1 MLTDI
6 LIAFGVSLAAG
17 LIGSMVGIG
26 GGIINAPYLSFLNYV
41 PSQISS
47 TSLIAVFFTSISSS
61 FQYVRKGLSD
71 KKIAVILAFSSI
83 PGTFIGVYISNYF
96 TLSEFRFYF
105 ALILIATSLYL
116 LFRSKILGQEKRIH
130 YLSDKHKYL
139 EPWRLLI
146 LVIFSFLAGT
156 LSSSFGI
163 GGGIIFVP
171 CLIII
176 LGFNMKT
183 ASATS
188 QFALIFT
195 SLAGLTLFII
205 DGKPDY
211 YMGLILSV
219 GSIIGGTIGSMLT
232 GRMKS
237 ALLLKIFSVL
247 LLVVSL
253 KMIYDGFGWSY

>member
-1 MLTDI
+1 MLIDV
-6 LIAFGVSLAAG
+6 LIAFGVSLVAG

-26 GGIINAPYLSFLNYV
+26 GGVINAPYLSYLNYI

-61 FQYVRKGLSD
+61 FQYIRKGLTD
-71 KKIAVILAFSSI
+71 KKIAVILAVSSI

-116 LFRSKILGQEKRIH
+116 LFRSKILGREKRIP
-130 YLSDKHKYL
+130 YLSDKHQYL
-139 EPWRLLI
+139 EPRRLSI
-146 LVIFSFLAGT
+146 LVIFSLLAGT

-176 LGFNMKT
+176 LGLNMKT

-188 QFALIFT
+188 QFALMFT
-195 SLAGLTLFII
+195 SLAGLTLFVIE
-205 DGKPDY
+205 GKPDY
-211 YMGLILSV
+211 FMGFILSV

-232 GRMKS
+232 SRMKS
-237 ALLLKIFSVL
+237 TMLLKIFSIL

-253 KMIYDGFGWSY
+253 KLIYDGLS

>member
-1 MLTDI
+1 MLTDV

-17 LIGSMVGIG
+17 LIGSMIGIG
-26 GGIINAPYLSFLNYV
+26 GGIINAPYLSYLSYT

-61 FQYVRKGLSD
+61 YQYVRKGLTN
-71 KKIAVILAFSSI
+71 KKIGMILAISSI

-105 ALILIATSLYL
+105 ALILIVTSLYL
-116 LFRSKILGQEKRIH
+116 LFRSKILGQEKRIPD
-130 YLSDKHKYL
+130 LSDKHQYL
-139 EPWRLLI
+139 ERRKLLI
-146 LVIFSFLAGT
+146 LVIFSLLAGT
-156 LSSSFGI
+156 LSSGFGI

-183 ASATS
+183 ASSTS
-188 QFALIFT
+188 QFALMFT
-195 SLAGLTLFII
+195 SLAGLTLFVI

-237 ALLLKIFSVL
+237 HLLLKLFSII

-253 KMIYDGFGWSY
+253 KLIYDGLG

>member
-1 MLTDI
+1 MLTDV
-6 LIAFGVSLAAG
+6 LIAFGVSIAAG

-26 GGIINAPYLSFLNYV
+26 GGIINAPYLSYLNYI

-47 TSLIAVFFTSISSS
+47 TSLIAVFFTSLSSS
-61 FQYVRKGLSD
+61 FQYIRKGLTE

-116 LFRSKILGQEKRIH
+116 LFRSKILGQEKRILD
-130 YLSDKHKYL
+130 LSGKHQFL
-139 EPWRLLI
+139 DPIRLSI
-146 LVIFSFLAGT
+146 LVIFSLLAGT

-188 QFALIFT
+188 QFALMFT
-195 SLAGLTLFII
+195 SIAGLTLFVIE
-205 DGKPDY
+205 GKPDY

-219 GSIIGGTIGSMLT
+219 GSIIGGTMGSMLT

-237 ALLLKIFSVL
+237 DVLLRIFSII

-253 KMIYDGFGWSY
+253 KLIYDGLS

>member
-1 MLTDI
+1 MVTDV
-6 LIAFGVSLAAG
+6 LIAFVVSLAAG

-26 GGIINAPYLSFLNYV
+26 GGIINAPYLSYLNYI

-47 TSLIAVFFTSISSS
+47 TSLIAVFFTSMSSS
-61 FQYVRKGLSD
+61 YQYIRKGLTE
-71 KKIAVILAFSSI
+71 KKIGLILAFSSI

-96 TLSEFRFYF
+96 TLNEFRFYF

-116 LFRSKILGQEKRIH
+116 LFRSKILGQEKRGQNPSH
-130 YLSDKHKYL
+130 TNNYLDFS
-139 EPWRLLI
+139 RLLI
-146 LVIFSFLAGT
+146 LVIFSLLAGT

-171 CLIII
+171 CLIIL

-195 SLAGLTLFII
+195 SLSGLTLFII

-211 YMGLILSV
+211 YMGFILSV
-219 GSIIGGTIGSMLT
+219 GSIIGGTVGSMLT
-232 GRMKS
+232 GKMKS
-237 ALLLKIFSVL
+237 DLLLKIFSIIL
-247 LLVVSL
+247 LIVSL
-253 KMIYDGFGWSY
+253 KLIYDGLG

>member
-1 MLTDI
+1 MLIDV
-6 LIAFGVSLAAG
+6 LIAFMVSLVAG

-26 GGIINAPYLSFLNYV
+26 GGIINAPYLSFLNYS

-61 FQYVRKGLSD
+61 YHYIRKGLTE
-71 KKIAVILAFSSI
+71 KKIGMILAFSSI
-83 PGTFIGVYISNYF
+83 PGTFIGVYLSNYF
-96 TLSEFRFYF
+96 TLSEYRFYF
-105 ALILIATSLYL
+105 ALVLITTSVYL
-116 LFRSKILGQEKRIH
+116 LFRSKILGQEKRIP
-130 YLSDKHKYL
+130 YLSYNDNHL
-139 EPWRLLI
+139 NSTRLLI
-146 LVIFSFLAGT
+146 LVIFSLLAGT

-171 CLIII
+171 CLIIL
-176 LGFNMKT
+176 LGYNMKK
-183 ASATS
+183 ASTTS

-195 SLAGLTLFII
+195 SLSGLTLFVI

-219 GSIIGGTIGSMLT
+219 GSIIGGTAGSMLT

-237 ALLLKIFSVL
+237 DLLLKMFSII
-247 LLVVSL
+247 LLVVSIKL
-253 KMIYDGFGWSY
+253 IYDGLG

>member
-1 MLTDI
+1 
-6 LIAFGVSLAAG
+6 
-17 LIGSMVGIG
+17 
-26 GGIINAPYLSFLNYV
+26 
-41 PSQISS
+41 
-47 TSLIAVFFTSISSS
+47 
-61 FQYVRKGLSD
+61 
-71 KKIAVILAFSSI
+71 
-83 PGTFIGVYISNYF
+83 
-96 TLSEFRFYF
+96 
-105 ALILIATSLYL
+105 
-116 LFRSKILGQEKRIH
+116 
-130 YLSDKHKYL
+130 
-139 EPWRLLI
+139 
-146 LVIFSFLAGT
+146 
-156 LSSSFGI
+156 
-163 GGGIIFVP
+163 
-171 CLIII
+171 
-176 LGFNMKT
+176 MKT

-253 KMIYDGFGWSY
+253 KMIYDGFSWSY

>member
-1 MLTDI
+1 MVIDVLV
-6 LIAFGVSLAAG
+6 AFVVSLVAG

-26 GGIINAPYLSFLNYV
+26 GGIINAPYLSYLNYT

-61 FQYVRKGLSD
+61 YQYIKRELTE
-71 KKIAVILAFSSI
+71 KKIGMILAFSSI
-83 PGTFIGVYISNYF
+83 PGTFIGVYISNSF
-96 TLSEFRFYF
+96 TLNEFRYYF
-105 ALILIATSLYL
+105 ALILTATSLYL
-116 LFRSKILGQEKRIH
+116 LFRSKILGQEKKIPN
-130 YLSDKHKYL
+130 LSKANYWK
-139 EPWRLLI
+139 PSRLLI
-146 LVIFSFLAGT
+146 LIIFSFFAGT

-171 CLIII
+171 CLIIL
-176 LGFNMKT
+176 LGFTMKK

-195 SLAGLTLFII
+195 SLSGLTLFII
-205 DGKPDY
+205 DGKPNY
-211 YMGLILSV
+211 YMGFILSI
-219 GSIIGGTIGSMLT
+219 GSIIGGTLGSMLT

-237 ALLLKIFSVL
+237 DILLKIFSIL

-253 KMIYDGFGWSY
+253 KLIIDGSG

>member
-1 MLTDI
+1 MLIDV
-6 LIAFGVSLAAG
+6 LIAFGVSLVAG

-26 GGIINAPYLSFLNYV
+26 GGVINAPYLSYLNYI

-61 FQYVRKGLSD
+61 FQYIRKGLTD
-71 KKIAVILAFSSI
+71 KKIAVILAVSSI

-116 LFRSKILGQEKRIH
+116 LFRSKILGQEKRIPF
-130 YLSDKHKYL
+130 LPDKHQYL
-139 EPWRLLI
+139 EPRRLSI
-146 LVIFSFLAGT
+146 LVIFSLLAGT

-176 LGFNMKT
+176 LGLNMKT

-188 QFALIFT
+188 QFALMFT
-195 SLAGLTLFII
+195 SLAGLTLFVIE
-205 DGKPDY
+205 GKPDY
-211 YMGLILSV
+211 FMGFILSV

-232 GRMKS
+232 SRMKS
-237 ALLLKIFSVL
+237 TMLLKIFSIL

-253 KMIYDGFGWSY
+253 KLIYDGLS

>member
-1 MLTDI
+1 MLIDV
-6 LIAFGVSLAAG
+6 LIAFGISLVAG

-26 GGIINAPYLSFLNYV
+26 GGIINAPYLSYLNYI

-61 FQYVRKGLSD
+61 FQYIRKGLTD

-83 PGTFIGVYISNYF
+83 PGTFIGVYNSNYF

-116 LFRSKILGQEKRIH
+116 VFRSKILGQEKRIP
-130 YLSDKHKYL
+130 YLSDKHQYL
-139 EPWRLLI
+139 EPRRLSILI
-146 LVIFSFLAGT
+146 IFSLLAGT

-176 LGFNMKT
+176 LGLNMKT

-188 QFALIFT
+188 QFALMFT
-195 SLAGLTLFII
+195 SLAGLTLFVIE
-205 DGKPDY
+205 GKPDY
-211 YMGLILSV
+211 FMGFILSV

-237 ALLLKIFSVL
+237 TMLLKIFSIL

-253 KMIYDGFGWSY
+253 KLIYDGLS

>member
-1 MLTDI
+1 MLTDV

-26 GGIINAPYLSFLNYV
+26 GGIINAPYLSYLNYI

-61 FQYVRKGLSD
+61 FQYVRKGLTE

-83 PGTFIGVYISNYF
+83 PGTFVGVYISNYF

-105 ALILIATSLYL
+105 ALILIATARYL
-116 LFRSKILGQEKRIH
+116 LFRSKILGQEKRILD
-130 YLSDKHKYL
+130 LSDKHQYF
-139 EPWRLLI
+139 EPRKLFI
-146 LVIFSFLAGT
+146 LVIFSILAGT

-188 QFALIFT
+188 QFALMFT
-195 SLAGLTLFII
+195 SLAGLTLFVI

-211 YMGLILSV
+211 YMGLILSL
-219 GSIIGGTIGSMLT
+219 GSIIGGIIGSMLT

-237 ALLLKIFSVL
+237 HLLLKIFSII

-253 KMIYDGFGWSY
+253 NLIYEGLG

>member
-1 MLTDI
+1 MITDV
-6 LIAFGVSLAAG
+6 LIAFVVSIAAG

-26 GGIINAPYLSFLNYV
+26 GGIINAPYLSYLNYI

-47 TSLIAVFFTSISSS
+47 TSLIAVFFTSMSSS
-61 FQYVRKGLSD
+61 YQYIRKGLTE
-71 KKIAVILAFSSI
+71 KRIGLILAFSSI
-83 PGTFIGVYISNYF
+83 PGTFIGVYISNYI
-96 TLSEFRFYF
+96 TLNEFRFYF

-116 LFRSKILGQEKRIH
+116 LFRSKILGQEKRRQDLSH
-130 YLSDKHKYL
+130 TNNYLDFS
-139 EPWRLLI
+139 RLLI
-146 LVIFSFLAGT
+146 LVIFSLLAGT

-171 CLIII
+171 CLIIL

-195 SLAGLTLFII
+195 SLSGLTLFII

-211 YMGLILSV
+211 YMGFILSV
-219 GSIIGGTIGSMLT
+219 GSIIGGTVGSMLT
-232 GRMKS
+232 GKMKS
-237 ALLLKIFSVL
+237 HLLLKIFSIIL
-247 LLVVSL
+247 LIVSL
-253 KMIYDGFGWSY
+253 KLIYDGLG

>member
-1 MLTDI
+1 MLTDV

-17 LIGSMVGIG
+17 LIGSMIGIG
-26 GGIINAPYLSFLNYV
+26 GGIINAPYLSYLNYI

-47 TSLIAVFFTSISSS
+47 TSLLAVFFTSISSS
-61 FQYVRKGLSD
+61 YQYIRKGLTD
-71 KKIAVILAFSSI
+71 KKIAMILAFSSI
-83 PGTFIGVYISNYF
+83 PGTFMGVYISNYF

-105 ALILIATSLYL
+105 ALILIGTSLYI
-116 LFRSKILGQEKRIH
+116 LFRSKILGQEKRRP
-130 YLSDKHKYL
+130 YLSDNNQYL
-139 EPWRLLI
+139 EPRRLLI
-146 LVIFSFLAGT
+146 LVIFSLLAGT

-171 CLIII
+171 CLIIM

-188 QFALIFT
+188 QFALMFT
-195 SLAGLTLFII
+195 SVAGLTLFVI

-211 YMGLILSV
+211 YMGIILSV
-219 GSIIGGTIGSMLT
+219 GSIVGGTIGSMLS

-237 ALLLKIFSVL
+237 NLLLKIFSIIL
-247 LLVVSL
+247 LIVSFKL
-253 KMIYDGFGWSY
+253 IYDGLI